1 VIQFCSY
8 RFFHHAKEASLPML
22 TRLSLQNFTLA
33 RDVVLDLHAGFTVLT
48 GETGAGKSILL
59 DGLAACLGERMDAQS
74 VRFGADKA
82 DITAQFDL
90 NRSDAARAWLHEREL
105 LDIDDEN
112 EVRLRRVIL
121 AEGRSKAW
129 INGTPTSLGEL
140 RELGELLVQ
149 LYGQHSQQQLLK
161 PEYPMQWLDTA
172 AQLQPQTDLVRSS
185 YKAWQA
191 LIKQQQT
198 AEREREALLARQAL
212 LTAQIEDVQPSLQQ
226 NYVDLEQEYD
236 RLSHFEGMMQ
246 DTSALLEGLDEGEEN
261 ILSRLGSLLRRAEM
275 QAGRAQALEAVAT
288 GLSSAQ
294 TELQEAVSTLRQFA
308 DEQVLDPERLA
319 QIDELLGEYHRLA
332 RKYRTTPDV
341 LKQDYET
348 WQAELEKLDDLAD
361 AESLQLKVEQAGQ
374 AYHEAAMK
382 LDHFRQ
388 TASQPLIQH
397 LTNQIKPLA
406 LPEARFDFEFLSVTP
421 SAHGISQIRLLF
433 SANRGIPLQPLAKVA
448 SGGELSRIA
457 LVMQVM
463 IAAHA
468 EAPVL
473 VFDEVDVGISGGTA
487 EVVGRLLRTL
497 GDDVQVLCITH
508 QPQVAAQGH
517 QHILVEKQQ
526 NEQAASHLRQL
537 SDDERVSELARM
549 SGGVEINEATLS
561 HARGLLSSRL
571 DPTTE
576 VESAG

>member
-1 VIQFCSY
+1 
-8 RFFHHAKEASLPML
+8 ML

-90 NRSDAARAWLHEREL
+90 NKSVAARAWLSEREL
-105 LDIDDEN
+105 LDIDDDN

-121 AEGRSKAW
+121 SEGRSKAW

-149 LYGQHSQQQLLK
+149 LYGQHSQQQLLRA
-161 PEYPMQWLDTA
+161 EYPMNWLDTA
-172 AQLQPQTDLVRSS
+172 AQLQPQVENVRGLYKSWQSLV
-185 YKAWQA
+185 
-191 LIKQQQT
+191 KQQQT
-198 AEREREALLARQAL
+198 ALQEREALLARQAL
-212 LTAQIEDVQPSLQQ
+212 LSSQIEDVQPLISQD
-226 NYVDLEQEYD
+226 YADLEQEHD
-236 RLSHFEGMMQ
+236 RLSHFEGMML
-246 DTSALLEGLDEGEEN
+246 DTAALLEGLDDGEDN
-261 ILSRLGSLLRRAEM
+261 VLSRLGSLLRRAEM
-275 QAGRAQALEAVAT
+275 QASRAQALEAVAT
-288 GLSSAQ
+288 GISTAQ

-319 QIDELLGEYHRLA
+319 QIDELLGEFHRLA
-332 RKYRTTPDV
+332 RKYRTTPDA
-341 LKQDYET
+341 LKQEYES
-348 WQAELEKLDDLAD
+348 WEAELLKLDDLAD
-361 AESLQLKVEQAGQ
+361 ADSLQIKVEQAEQ
-374 AYHEAAMK
+374 AFHAAAVS
-382 LDHFRQ
+382 LDQARQ
-388 TASQPLIQH
+388 TASKPLIQS
-397 LTNQIKPLA
+397 LTDQIKPLA
-406 LPEARFDFEFLSVTP
+406 LPEARFEFEFLPVAASTNGV
-421 SAHGISQIRLLF
+421 SQIRLLF
-433 SANRGIPLQPLAKVA
+433 SANRGVPLQPLAKVA

-497 GDDVQVLCITH
+497 GDEVQVLCITH

-517 QHILVEKQQ
+517 QHLLVEKQQ
-526 NEQAASHLRQL
+526 GEQAASHLRQL

-571 DPTTE
+571 NPT
-576 VESAG
+576 A

>member
-1 VIQFCSY
+1 
-8 RFFHHAKEASLPML
+8 ML

-74 VRFGADKA
+74 VRFGAEKA

-121 AEGRSKAW
+121 TEGRSKAW

-161 PEYPMQWLDTA
+161 PEYPMHWLDTA
-172 AQLQPQTDLVRSS
+172 AQLQPQVDQVRTRYKSWQTLV
-185 YKAWQA
+185 
-191 LIKQQQT
+191 KQQQN

-212 LTAQIEDVQPSLQQ
+212 LNSQIEDVRPLIQHD
-226 NYVDLEQEYD
+226 YAEIEQEHD
-236 RLSHFEGMMQ
+236 RLSHFESMMQ
-246 DTSALLEGLDEGEEN
+246 DTSALLDGLDDGEDN
-261 ILSRLGSLLRRAEM
+261 ILSKLGSLLRRAEM
-275 QAGRAQALEAVAT
+275 QASRAQALDAVAT
-288 GLSSAQ
+288 GLGSAQ

-308 DEQVLDPERLA
+308 DEQVLDPERLT
-319 QIDELLGEYHRLA
+319 QIDELLGEFHRLA
-332 RKYRTTPDV
+332 RKYRTTPEA
-341 LKQDYET
+341 LMQDCEA

-361 AESLQLKVEQAGQ
+361 ADSLQLKVEQADQ
-374 AYHEAAMK
+374 AYHEAAAQ
-382 LDHFRQ
+382 LDQARQ
-388 TASQPLIQH
+388 VASKPLIQS
-397 LTNQIKPLA
+397 LTDQVKPLA
-406 LPEARFDFEFLSVTP
+406 LPEARFEFEFSPAVV
-421 SAHGISQIRLLF
+421 SANGVSQIRLLF
-433 SANRGIPLQPLAKVA
+433 SANRGVPLQPLAKVA

-526 NEQAASHLRQL
+526 GEQAASHLRQL
-537 SDDERVSELARM
+537 TDDERVSELARM

-561 HARGLLSSRL
+561 HARGLLSNRL
-571 DPTTE
+571 DST
-576 VESAG
+576 V

>member
-1 VIQFCSY
+1 
-8 RFFHHAKEASLPML
+8 ML

-59 DGLAACLGERMDAQS
+59 DGLSACLGERMDAQS

-90 NRSDAARAWLHEREL
+90 QKSAAARAWLSEREL
-105 LDIDDEN
+105 LDIDDDN

-121 AEGRSKAW
+121 SEGRSKAW

-161 PEYPMQWLDTA
+161 PDYPMNWLDTA
-172 AQLQPQTDLVRSS
+172 AQLQLQVENVRALYKSWQSLV
-185 YKAWQA
+185 
-191 LIKQQQT
+191 KQQQS
-198 AEREREALLARQAL
+198 AIQEREALLARQAL
-212 LTAQIEDVQPSLQQ
+212 LSSQIEDVQSLIQQ
-226 NYVDLEQEYD
+226 DYADLEQEHD
-236 RLSHFEGMMQ
+236 RLSHFEGMML
-246 DTSALLEGLDEGEEN
+246 DTSALLEGLDDGEEN
-261 ILSRLGSLLRRAEM
+261 ILSKLGSLLRRAEM
-275 QAGRAQALEAVAT
+275 QASRAQALEAVAT
-288 GLSSAQ
+288 GISTAQ

-319 QIDELLGEYHRLA
+319 QIDELLGEFHRLA
-332 RKYRTTPDV
+332 RKYRTTPDA
-341 LKQDYET
+341 LKQEYEG
-348 WQAELEKLDDLAD
+348 WNAELLKLDDLAD
-361 AESLQLKVEQAGQ
+361 ADSLQIKVEQADQ
-374 AYHEAAMK
+374 AFQAAAVS
-382 LDHFRQ
+382 LDQARQ
-388 TASQPLIQH
+388 SASQPLIQS
-397 LTNQIKPLA
+397 LTDQIKPLA
-406 LPEARFDFEFLSVTP
+406 LPEARFEFEFLPVAA
-421 SAHGISQIRLLF
+421 SAHGMSQIRLLF
-433 SANRGIPLQPLAKVA
+433 SANRGVPLQPLAKVA

-497 GDDVQVLCITH
+497 GDEVQVLCITH

-517 QHILVEKQQ
+517 QHLLVEKQQ
-526 NEQAASHLRQL
+526 GEQAASHLRQL
-537 SDDERVSELARM
+537 TDDERVSELARM
-549 SGGVEINEATLS
+549 SGGVEINDATLS
-561 HARGLLSSRL
+561 HARGLLNSRL
-571 DPTTE
+571 NPT
-576 VESAG
+576 A

>member
-1 VIQFCSY
+1 
-8 RFFHHAKEASLPML
+8 ML

-33 RDVVLDLHAGFTVLT
+33 RDVVLDLQAGFTVLT

-59 DGLAACLGERMDAQS
+59 DGLAACLGERMDAHS

-90 NRSDAARAWLHEREL
+90 HQSVAARAWLNEREL
-105 LDIDDEN
+105 LDIDDDY

-121 AEGRSKAW
+121 SEGRSKAW
-129 INGTPTSLGEL
+129 INGTPTSLAEL

-161 PEYPMQWLDTA
+161 AEYPMQWLDTA
-172 AQLQPQTDLVRSS
+172 AQLQPQVDHVRTLYKSWQSLV
-185 YKAWQA
+185 
-191 LIKQQQT
+191 KQQQR
-198 AEREREALLARQAL
+198 ARQEHEALLARQAL
-212 LTAQIEDVQPSLQQ
+212 LTSHLEDVQPLVQHDYA
-226 NYVDLEQEYD
+226 NLEQEHD
-236 RLSHFEGMMQ
+236 RLSHFEGMML
-246 DTSALLEGLDEGEEN
+246 DTSALLEGLDDGEDN
-261 ILSRLGSLLRRAEM
+261 VLSRLGSLLRRAEM
-275 QAGRAQALEAVAT
+275 QSSRAQALDAVAT
-288 GLSSAQ
+288 GLSLAQ

-319 QIDELLGEYHRLA
+319 HIDELLAEFHRLA
-332 RKYRTTPDV
+332 RKYRTTPDA
-341 LKQDYET
+341 LKQEYEG
-348 WQAELEKLDDLAD
+348 WEAELLKLDDLED
-361 AESLQLKVEQAGQ
+361 AESLQIKVEQAEQ
-374 AYHEAAMK
+374 AFHVAAVS
-382 LDHFRQ
+382 LDQARQ
-388 TASQPLIQH
+388 IASTPLIQS
-397 LTNQIKPLA
+397 LTEQIKPLA
-406 LPEARFDFEFLSVTP
+406 LPEARFEFEFLSVAAC
-421 SAHGISQIRLLF
+421 AHGMSQIRLLF
-433 SANRGIPLQPLAKVA
+433 SANRGVPLQPLAKVA

-497 GDDVQVLCITH
+497 GNEVQVLCITH

-526 NEQAASHLRQL
+526 GDQAASHLRQL
-537 SDDERVSELARM
+537 NDDERVSELARM

-571 DPTTE
+571 NPT
-576 VESAG
+576 V

>member
-1 VIQFCSY
+1 
-8 RFFHHAKEASLPML
+8 ML

-33 RDVVLDLHAGFTVLT
+33 RDVGLDLHAGFTVLT

-59 DGLAACLGERMDAQS
+59 DGLAACLGERMEASS

-90 NRSDAARAWLHEREL
+90 NKSDAARTWLNEREL

-129 INGTPTSLGEL
+129 INGTPTSLAEL

-161 PEYPMQWLDTA
+161 PEYPMHWLDTA
-172 AQLQPQTDLVRSS
+172 AQLQPQTERVRAL
-185 YKAWQA
+185 YKSWQT
-191 LIKQQQT
+191 LIKQQQN
-198 AEREREALLARQAL
+198 AERERETLLARQAL
-212 LTAQIEDVQPSLQQ
+212 LNAQIEDIQPLLAEDYA
-226 NYVDLEQEYD
+226 NLEQEHD

-246 DTSALLEGLDEGEEN
+246 DTAALLDGLDDGEDN
-261 ILSRLGSLLRRAEM
+261 ILSRLGTLLRRAEM
-275 QAGRAQALEAVAT
+275 QSSRAQALEAVAT
-288 GLSSAQ
+288 GLASAQ
-294 TELQEAVSTLRQFA
+294 TEIQEAVSTLRQFA

-319 QIDELLGEYHRLA
+319 QIDELLGEFHRLA
-332 RKYRTTPDV
+332 RKYRTTPEA
-341 LKQDYET
+341 LKQDYEA
-348 WQAELEKLDDLAD
+348 WQAELLQLDDLAD
-361 AESLQLKVEQAGQ
+361 ADSLQLKVEQAGQ
-374 AYHEAAMK
+374 AYSVAATQLDEA
-382 LDHFRQ
+382 RQ
-388 TASQPLIQH
+388 AASKPLIQS
-397 LTNQIKPLA
+397 LTEQIKPLA
-406 LPEARFDFEFLSVTP
+406 LPEARFEFEFVP
-421 SAHGISQIRLLF
+421 VAASANGTSQIRLLF
-433 SANRGIPLQPLAKVA
+433 SANRGVPLQPLAKVA

-497 GDDVQVLCITH
+497 GGDVQVLCITH

-526 NEQAASHLRQL
+526 DEQAASHLRQL

-571 DPTTE
+571 DPT
-576 VESAG
+576 A

>member
-1 VIQFCSY
+1 
-8 RFFHHAKEASLPML
+8 ML

-90 NRSDAARAWLHEREL
+90 QKSAAAREWLSEREL
-105 LDIDDEN
+105 LDIDDDN

-121 AEGRSKAW
+121 SEGRSKAW

-161 PEYPMQWLDTA
+161 PEYPMNWLDTA
-172 AQLQPQTDLVRSS
+172 AQLQPQVDNVRAL
-185 YKAWQA
+185 YKAWQS
-191 LIKQQQT
+191 LVKQQQS
-198 AEREREALLARQAL
+198 AIQEREALLARQAL
-212 LTAQIEDVQPSLQQ
+212 LSAQIEDVQPLIKED
-226 NYVDLEQEYD
+226 YAELEQEHD
-236 RLSHFEGMMQ
+236 RLSHFEGMML
-246 DTSALLEGLDEGEEN
+246 DTAALLEGLDDGEDN
-261 ILSRLGSLLRRAEM
+261 ILSKLGSLLRRAEM
-275 QAGRAQALEAVAT
+275 QASRAQALEAVAT
-288 GLSSAQ
+288 GLNSAQ

-319 QIDELLGEYHRLA
+319 QIDELLGEFHRLA
-332 RKYRTTPDV
+332 RKYRTTPDA
-341 LKQDYET
+341 LKQEYEG
-348 WQAELEKLDDLAD
+348 WEAELLKLDDLAD
-361 AESLQLKVEQAGQ
+361 SDSLQIKVEQAEQ
-374 AYHEAAMK
+374 AFQAAAVS
-382 LDHFRQ
+382 LDQARQ
-388 TASQPLIQH
+388 SASTPLIQS
-397 LTNQIKPLA
+397 LTDQIKPLA
-406 LPEARFDFEFLSVTP
+406 LPEARFEFEFLPVAA
-421 SAHGISQIRLLF
+421 SANGISQIRLLF
-433 SANRGIPLQPLAKVA
+433 SANRGVPLQPLAKVA

-497 GDDVQVLCITH
+497 GDEVQVLCITH

-526 NEQAASHLRQL
+526 GEQAASHLRQL
-537 SDDERVSELARM
+537 TEDERVSELARM

-561 HARGLLSSRL
+561 HARGLLSGRL
-571 DPTTE
+571 NPT
-576 VESAG
+576 A

>member
-1 VIQFCSY
+1 
-8 RFFHHAKEASLPML
+8 ML

-74 VRFGADKA
+74 VRFGAEKA

-90 NRSDAARAWLHEREL
+90 NKSDAARAWLHEREL

-172 AQLQPQTDLVRSS
+172 AQLEPQVDHVRTL
-185 YKAWQA
+185 YKAWQT
-191 LIKQQQT
+191 LVKQQQN

-212 LTAQIEDVQPSLQQ
+212 LNAQIEDVRPLMQHD
-226 NYVDLEQEYD
+226 YAEIEQEHD

-246 DTSALLEGLDEGEEN
+246 DTAALLDGLDDGEDN
-261 ILSRLGSLLRRAEM
+261 ILSKLGSLLRRAEA
-275 QAGRAQALEAVAT
+275 QASRAQALDAVAT
-288 GLSSAQ
+288 GLNSAQ

-319 QIDELLGEYHRLA
+319 QIDELLGEFHRLA
-332 RKYRTTPDV
+332 RKYRTTPES
-341 LKQDYET
+341 LKPDCEA
-348 WQAELEKLDDLAD
+348 WQVELEKLDDLAD
-361 AESLQLKVEQAGQ
+361 ADSLQLKVEQADQ
-374 AYHEAAMK
+374 AYHEAAVK
-382 LDHFRQ
+382 LDQARQ
-388 TASQPLIQH
+388 TASTPLIQS

-406 LPEARFDFEFLSVTP
+406 LPEARFEFEFSP
-421 SAHGISQIRLLF
+421 AAASANGVSQIRLLF
-433 SANRGIPLQPLAKVA
+433 SANRGVPLQPLAKVA

-517 QHILVEKQQ
+517 QHIFVEKQQ
-526 NEQAASHLRQL
+526 GEQAASHLRQL
-537 SDDERVSELARM
+537 NDDERVRELARM

-561 HARGLLSSRL
+561 HARGLLGSRL
-571 DPTTE
+571 DPT
-576 VESAG
+576 V

>member
-1 VIQFCSY
+1 
-8 RFFHHAKEASLPML
+8 ML

-90 NRSDAARAWLHEREL
+90 QRSDAARVWLSEREL
-105 LDIDDEN
+105 LDIDDDN

-121 AEGRSKAW
+121 SEGRSKAW

-149 LYGQHSQQQLLK
+149 LYGQHSQQLLLK
-161 PEYPMQWLDTA
+161 PDYPMNWLDTA
-172 AQLQPQTDLVRSS
+172 AQLQPQVENVRGLYKSWQSLV
-185 YKAWQA
+185 
-191 LIKQQQT
+191 KQQQS
-198 AEREREALLARQAL
+198 ALQEREALLARQAL
-212 LTAQIEDVQPSLQQ
+212 LNSQIEDAQPLIHHDYA
-226 NYVDLEQEYD
+226 NLEQEHD
-236 RLSHFEGMMQ
+236 RLSHFEGMML
-246 DTSALLEGLDEGEEN
+246 DTAALLEGLDDAEDN
-261 ILSRLGSLLRRAEM
+261 VLSRLGSLLRRAEM
-275 QAGRAQALEAVAT
+275 QASRAQALEAVAT
-288 GLSSAQ
+288 GISTAQ

-319 QIDELLGEYHRLA
+319 QIDELLGEFHRLA
-332 RKYRTTPDV
+332 RKYRTTPDA
-341 LKQDYET
+341 LKQEYES
-348 WQAELEKLDDLAD
+348 WEAELLKLDDLAD
-361 AESLQLKVEQAGQ
+361 ADSLQIKVEQAELVFHAAAFQLDQ
-374 AYHEAAMK
+374 A
-382 LDHFRQ
+382 RQ
-388 TASQPLIQH
+388 TASKPLIQS
-397 LTNQIKPLA
+397 LTDQIKPLA
-406 LPEARFDFEFLSVTP
+406 LPEARFEFEFLPVAA
-421 SAHGISQIRLLF
+421 SANGVSQIRLLF
-433 SANRGIPLQPLAKVA
+433 SANRGVPLQPLAKVA

-526 NEQAASHLRQL
+526 GEQAASHLRQL

-571 DPTTE
+571 NPT
-576 VESAG
+576 A

>member
-1 VIQFCSY
+1 
-8 RFFHHAKEASLPML
+8 ML

-90 NRSDAARAWLHEREL
+90 HQSGAARAWLNDREL
-105 LDIDDEN
+105 LDMDDEN

-121 AEGRSKAW
+121 SEGRSKAW

-149 LYGQHSQQQLLK
+149 LYGQHSQQKLLK
-161 PEYPMQWLDTA
+161 PDYPMHWLDTA
-172 AQLQPQTDLVRSS
+172 AQLQAQVGIVRALYKSWQSLV
-185 YKAWQA
+185 
-191 LIKQQQT
+191 KQQHT
-198 AEREREALLARQAL
+198 ALQEREALLARQAL
-212 LTAQIEDVQPSLQQ
+212 LNSQIEDVQPLVQHDYA
-226 NYVDLEQEYD
+226 NLEQEHD
-236 RLSHFEGMMQ
+236 RLSHFESMML
-246 DTSALLEGLDEGEEN
+246 DTSALLEGLDDGEDN
-261 ILSRLGSLLRRAEM
+261 VLSRLGSLLRRAEM
-275 QAGRAQALEAVAT
+275 QSSRAQALEAVAT

-319 QIDELLGEYHRLA
+319 QVDQLLAEFHRLA

-341 LKQDYET
+341 LKQDYEG
-348 WQAELEKLDDLAD
+348 WEAQLLKLDDLAD
-361 AESLQLKVEQAGQ
+361 ADSLQLKVEQAEQDFQ
-374 AYHEAAMK
+374 AAAVT
-382 LDHFRQ
+382 LDHARQ
-388 TASQPLIQH
+388 HASQSLIQS
-397 LTNQIKPLA
+397 LTDQIKPLA
-406 LPEARFDFEFLSVTP
+406 LPESRFEFEFLPVAA

-497 GDDVQVLCITH
+497 GDEVQVLCITH

-517 QHILVEKQQ
+517 QHLLVEKQQ
-526 NEQAASHLRQL
+526 GEQAASHLRQL
-537 SDDERVSELARM
+537 SADERVSELARM

-561 HARGLLSSRL
+561 HARGLLGSL
-571 DPTTE
+571 LNPT
-576 VESAG
+576 V

>member
-1 VIQFCSY
+1 
-8 RFFHHAKEASLPML
+8 ML

-33 RDVVLDLHAGFTVLT
+33 RDVVLDLRAGFTVLT

-74 VRFGADKA
+74 VRFGAEKA

-90 NRSDAARAWLHEREL
+90 NKSDAARAWLHEREL

-172 AQLQPQTDLVRSS
+172 AQLQSQVDDVRTL
-185 YKAWQA
+185 YKSWQA
-191 LIKQQQT
+191 LVKQQQH

-212 LTAQIEDVQPSLQQ
+212 LNSQIEDVRPLMQHD
-226 NYVDLEQEYD
+226 YAEIEQEHD

-246 DTSALLEGLDEGEEN
+246 DTAALLDGLDDGEDN
-261 ILSRLGSLLRRAEM
+261 ILSKLGSLLRRAEM
-275 QAGRAQALEAVAT
+275 QASRAKALDAVAT
-288 GLSSAQ
+288 GLNSAQ

-319 QIDELLGEYHRLA
+319 QIDELLGEFHRLA
-332 RKYRTTPDV
+332 RKYRTTPDA
-341 LKQDYET
+341 LKQDCEA

-361 AESLQLKVEQAGQ
+361 ADSLQLKVEQADQ
-374 AYHEAAMK
+374 MYHEAAAK
-382 LDHFRQ
+382 LDQARQ
-388 TASQPLIQH
+388 VASQPLIQS

-406 LPEARFDFEFLSVTP
+406 LPEARFEFEFLP
-421 SAHGISQIRLLF
+421 AMASANGVSQIRLLF
-433 SANRGIPLQPLAKVA
+433 SANRGVPLQPLAKVA

-526 NEQAASHLRQL
+526 GEQAASHLRQL
-537 SDDERVSELARM
+537 TDDERVSELARM

-561 HARGLLSSRL
+561 HARGLLNNRL
-571 DPTTE
+571 DST
-576 VESAG
+576 V

>member
-1 VIQFCSY
+1 
-8 RFFHHAKEASLPML
+8 ML
-22 TRLSLQNFTLA
+22 TLLSLQNFTLA

-90 NRSDAARAWLHEREL
+90 QRSAAARAWLHEREL
-105 LDIDDEN
+105 LDADDEN

-161 PEYPMQWLDTA
+161 PEYPMNWLDTA
-172 AQLQPQTDLVRSS
+172 AQLQPQVELVHSL
-185 YKAWQA
+185 YKAWQT
-191 LIKQQQT
+191 LIKQQQN

-212 LTAQIEDVQPSLQQ
+212 LSSQIEDIQPLMQHD
-226 NYVDLEQEYD
+226 YVEIEQEHD

-246 DTSALLEGLDEGEEN
+246 DTAALLDGLDEGEEN
-261 ILSRLGSLLRRAEM
+261 ILSKLGSLLRRAEA
-275 QAGRAQALEAVAT
+275 QASRAQALDAVAT
-288 GLSSAQ
+288 GLNVAK

-319 QIDELLGEYHRLA
+319 QIDELLGEFHRLA
-332 RKYRTTPDV
+332 RKYRTTPES
-341 LKQDYET
+341 LKTDCEA
-348 WQAELEKLDDLAD
+348 WQIELDKLDDLAD
-361 AESLQLKVEQAGQ
+361 ADALQLKVEQAEH
-374 AYHEAAMK
+374 AYRAEAEK
-382 LDHFRQ
+382 LDQARQ
-388 TASQPLIQH
+388 AASHSLVQS
-397 LTNQIKPLA
+397 LTDQIKPLA
-406 LPEARFDFEFLSVTP
+406 LPEARFEFEFLAATP
-421 SAHGISQIRLLF
+421 SAHGLSQIRLLF

-487 EVVGRLLRTL
+487 EVVGRLLRSL

-526 NEQAASHLRQL
+526 GEQAASHLRQL
-537 SDDERVSELARM
+537 TDDERVSELARM

-571 DPTTE
+571 DPT
-576 VESAG
+576 V

>member
-1 VIQFCSY
+1 
-8 RFFHHAKEASLPML
+8 ML

-33 RDVVLDLHAGFTVLT
+33 RDVVLDVHAGFTVLT

-59 DGLAACLGERMDAQS
+59 DGLSACLGERMDAQS
-74 VRFGADKA
+74 VRFGAEKA

-90 NRSDAARAWLHEREL
+90 HKSSAAQQWLQEREL
-105 LDIDDEN
+105 LDVDDDN

-161 PEYPMQWLDTA
+161 PEYPMNWLDTA
-172 AQLQPQTDLVRSS
+172 AQLQPQVTLVRTLYRS
-185 YKAWQA
+185 WQA
-191 LIKQQQT
+191 LIKQQQH
-198 AEREREALLARQAL
+198 AADERDALLARQAL
-212 LTAQIEDVQPSLQQ
+212 LSAQIEDIQPLLPEDYA
-226 NYVDLEQEYD
+226 NLEQEHD

-246 DTSALLEGLDEGEEN
+246 DTGALLDGLDDGEDN
-261 ILSRLGSLLRRAEM
+261 ILSRLAVLLRRAEM
-275 QAGRAQALEAVAT
+275 QSSRAQALESVAT
-288 GLSSAQ
+288 GLAAAQ
-294 TELQEAVSTLRQFA
+294 TEIQEAVLTLRHFA

-319 QIDELLGEYHRLA
+319 QIDELLGEFHRLA
-332 RKYRTTPDV
+332 RKYRTTPDT
-341 LKQDYET
+341 LKQDYEG
-348 WQAELEKLDDLAD
+348 WQAELLQLDDLAD
-361 AESLQLKVEQAGQ
+361 SDALQLKVEQANQ
-374 AYHEAAMK
+374 AYHVAAAELDEA
-382 LDHFRQ
+382 RQ
-388 TASQPLIQH
+388 TASQPLIQT
-397 LTNQIKPLA
+397 LTDQIKRLA
-406 LPEARFDFEFLSVTP
+406 LPEARFEFEFVPAAP
-421 SAHGISQIRLLF
+421 SAHGVSQIRLLF
-433 SANRGIPLQPLAKVA
+433 SANRGIPMQSLAKVA

-497 GDDVQVLCITH
+497 GGDVQVLCITH

-517 QHILVEKQQ
+517 QHVLVEKQQ
-526 NEQAASHLRQL
+526 GEQAASHLRRL

-549 SGGVEINEATLS
+549 SGGLEINEATLS
-561 HARGLLSSRL
+561 HARGLLNSRL
-571 DPTTE
+571 DY
-576 VESAG
+576 SLDAR

>member
-1 VIQFCSY
+1 
-8 RFFHHAKEASLPML
+8 ML

-33 RDVVLDLHAGFTVLT
+33 HNVVLDLHAGFTVLT

-90 NRSDAARAWLHEREL
+90 HKSGAARAWLSEREL
-105 LDIDDEN
+105 LDIDDDN

-121 AEGRSKAW
+121 SEGRSKAW

-161 PEYPMQWLDTA
+161 AEYPMNWLDTA
-172 AQLQPQTDLVRSS
+172 AQLQPQVENVRSL
-185 YKAWQA
+185 YKSWQS
-191 LIKQQQT
+191 LVKQQQT
-198 AEREREALLARQAL
+198 ALQEREALLARQAL
-212 LTAQIEDVQPSLQQ
+212 LNSQIEDVQPLIQQ
-226 NYVDLEQEYD
+226 DYANLEQEHD
-236 RLSHFEGMMQ
+236 RLSHFEGMML
-246 DTSALLEGLDEGEEN
+246 DTAALLEGLDDGEDN
-261 ILSRLGSLLRRAEM
+261 VLSRLGSLLRRAEM
-275 QAGRAQALEAVAT
+275 QASRAQALEAVAT
-288 GLSSAQ
+288 GIGAAQ

-319 QIDELLGEYHRLA
+319 QIDELLGEFHRLA
-332 RKYRTTPDV
+332 RKYRTTPDA
-341 LKQDYET
+341 LKQEYES
-348 WQAELEKLDDLAD
+348 WEAELLKLDDLAD
-361 AESLQLKVEQAGQ
+361 ADSLQIKVEQADQ
-374 AYHEAAMK
+374 AFQAAAAT
-382 LDHFRQ
+382 LDQARQ
-388 TASQPLIQH
+388 KACLPLVQS
-397 LTNQIKPLA
+397 LTDQIKPLA
-406 LPEARFDFEFLSVTP
+406 LPEARFEFEFLSVAA
-421 SAHGISQIRLLF
+421 SANGISQIRLLF
-433 SANRGIPLQPLAKVA
+433 SANRGVPLQPLAKVA

-526 NEQAASHLRQL
+526 GEQAASHLRQL

-571 DPTTE
+571 NPT
-576 VESAG
+576 A

>member
-1 VIQFCSY
+1 
-8 RFFHHAKEASLPML
+8 ML
-22 TRLSLQNFTLA
+22 TLLSLQNFTLA

-90 NRSDAARAWLHEREL
+90 QRSAAARAWLHEREL
-105 LDIDDEN
+105 LDTDDEN

-161 PEYPMQWLDTA
+161 PEYPMNWLDTA
-172 AQLQPQTDLVRSS
+172 AQLQPQVEHVRRL
-185 YKAWQA
+185 YKAWQT
-191 LIKQQQT
+191 LIKQQQN
-198 AEREREALLARQAL
+198 AEREREVLLARQAL
-212 LTAQIEDVQPSLQQ
+212 LSSQIEDLQPLMQQ
-226 NYVDLEQEYD
+226 DYAEIEQEHD

-246 DTSALLEGLDEGEEN
+246 DTAALLDGLDEGEEN
-261 ILSRLGSLLRRAEM
+261 ILSKLGSLLRRAEA
-275 QAGRAQALEAVAT
+275 QASRAQALDAVAT
-288 GLSSAQ
+288 GLNVAK

-319 QIDELLGEYHRLA
+319 QIDELLGEFHRLA
-332 RKYRTTPDV
+332 RKYRTTPES
-341 LKQDYET
+341 LKTDCEA

-361 AESLQLKVEQAGQ
+361 ADALQLKVEQAEQ
-374 AYHEAAMK
+374 AYRAEAEK
-382 LDHFRQ
+382 LDQARQ
-388 TASQPLIQH
+388 SASHSLVQS
-397 LTNQIKPLA
+397 LTDQIKPLA
-406 LPEARFDFEFLSVTP
+406 LPEARFEFEFLAATP
-421 SAHGISQIRLLF
+421 SAQGLSQIRLLF
-433 SANRGIPLQPLAKVA
+433 SANRGIPMQPLAKVA

-487 EVVGRLLRTL
+487 EVVGRLLRSL

-526 NEQAASHLRQL
+526 DEQAASHLRQL
-537 SDDERVSELARM
+537 TDDERVSELARM

-561 HARGLLSSRL
+561 HARGLLGSRL
-571 DPTTE
+571 DPT
-576 VESAG
+576 V

>member
-1 VIQFCSY
+1 
-8 RFFHHAKEASLPML
+8 ML

-90 NRSDAARAWLHEREL
+90 HHSDAARTWLNEREL

-121 AEGRSKAW
+121 SEGRSKAW
-129 INGTPTSLGEL
+129 INGTPTSLAEL

-161 PEYPMQWLDTA
+161 PEYPMSWLDTA
-172 AQLQPQTDLVRSS
+172 AQLQPQAENVRGLYKSWQSLV
-185 YKAWQA
+185 
-191 LIKQQQT
+191 KQQHRALQ
-198 AEREREALLARQAL
+198 EREALLARQAL
-212 LTAQIEDVQPSLQQ
+212 LNSSIEDVQLLVSQD
-226 NYVDLEQEYD
+226 YADLEQEHD
-236 RLSHFEGMMQ
+236 RLSHFEGMML
-246 DTSALLEGLDEGEEN
+246 DTAALLEGLDDGEDN
-261 ILSRLGSLLRRAEM
+261 VLSRLGSLLRRAEM
-275 QAGRAQALEAVAT
+275 QASRAQALEAVAT
-288 GLSSAQ
+288 GLSTAQ

-319 QIDELLGEYHRLA
+319 QINELLAEFHRLA
-332 RKYRTTPDV
+332 RKYRTTPDA
-341 LKQDYET
+341 LKQEYER
-348 WQAELEKLDDLAD
+348 WEIELRKLDDLAD
-361 AESLQLKVEQAGQ
+361 ADSLQIKVEHAEQ
-374 AYHEAAMK
+374 AYHAAAVL
-382 LDHFRQ
+382 LDQARQ
-388 TASQPLIQH
+388 IASQPLIQN
-397 LTNQIKPLA
+397 LSDQIKPLS
-406 LPEARFDFEFLSVTP
+406 LPEARFDFEFLPVSP

-433 SANRGIPLQPLAKVA
+433 SANRGVPLQPLAKVA

-487 EVVGRLLRTL
+487 EVVGRLLRKL
-497 GDDVQVLCITH
+497 GNEVQVLCITH

-526 NEQAASHLRQL
+526 GEQAASYLRQL
-537 SDDERVSELARM
+537 SEDERVSELARM

-561 HARGLLSSRL
+561 HARGLLNSRL
-571 DPTTE
+571 NPT
-576 VESAG
+576 V

>member
-1 VIQFCSY
+1 
-8 RFFHHAKEASLPML
+8 ML

-90 NRSDAARAWLHEREL
+90 QKSEAARAWLSEREL
-105 LDIDDEN
+105 LDIDDDH

-121 AEGRSKAW
+121 SEGRSKAW

-161 PEYPMQWLDTA
+161 PDYPMHWLDTA
-172 AQLQPQTDLVRSS
+172 AQLKPQVENVRLLYKSWQSLV
-185 YKAWQA
+185 
-191 LIKQQQT
+191 KQQLT
-198 AEREREALLARQAL
+198 ALQEREALLARQAL
-212 LTAQIEDVQPSLQQ
+212 LNSQVEDVLPLVQHD
-226 NYVDLEQEYD
+226 YVNLEQEHD
-236 RLSHFEGMMQ
+236 RLSHFEGMML
-246 DTSALLEGLDEGEEN
+246 DTSALLEGLDDGEDN
-261 ILSRLGSLLRRAEM
+261 VLSRLGSLLRRAEM
-275 QAGRAQALEAVAT
+275 QASRAQALEAVAT

-319 QIDELLGEYHRLA
+319 QIDALMGEFHRLA
-332 RKYRTTPDV
+332 RKYRTTPDA
-341 LKQDYET
+341 LKQDYEG
-348 WQAELEKLDDLAD
+348 WEAELLKLDDLAD
-361 AESLQLKVEQAGQ
+361 ADSLQLKVEQAEQDFQ
-374 AYHEAAMK
+374 AAAVA
-382 LDHFRQ
+382 LDHARQ
-388 TASQPLIQH
+388 HASLPLIQS
-397 LTNQIKPLA
+397 LTDQIKPLA
-406 LPEARFDFEFLSVTP
+406 LPEARFEFEFLPVAASLN
-421 SAHGISQIRLLF
+421 GISQIRLLF
-433 SANRGIPLQPLAKVA
+433 SANRGVPLQPLAKVA

-497 GDDVQVLCITH
+497 GDQVQVLCITH
-508 QPQVAAQGH
+508 QPQVAALGH

-526 NEQAASHLRQL
+526 GEQAASHLRQL
-537 SDDERVSELARM
+537 SADERVSELARM

-561 HARGLLSSRL
+561 HARGLLGSLLNS
-571 DPTTE
+571 T
-576 VESAG
+576 V